1 MKTKAFEDR
10 KREIDCCCLPRL
22 RHFADDEAPGFP
34 VSPAGAHQE
43 QTLSWNLSFTDKTR
57 VAQYGQKPR
66 WSFPPMRF

>member
-1 MKTKAFEDR
+1 MPPPVKIPREPRIICRKAGSFD
-10 KREIDCCCLPRL
+10 
-22 RHFADDEAPGFP
+22 FADDEAPGFP

-43 QTLSWNLSFTDKTR
+43 QTLSSNLSFTDKTR